1 MRSSFA
7 CLLLLPC
14 VIFACGSDDEKK
26 GNTNTGASCVPK
38 AAECYVAG
46 PDGPGHE
53 CLAKHDNT
61 GQSTWQGRFSQ
72 ITVSKPQ
79 ALSTEFVQNSV
90 IDQGI
95 SLNQPQCF
103 EGGDGTF
110 AWIFSLDPTTNKMKT
125 GGGLPIANPADGT
138 CFVTIP
144 GAALP
149 IAPIEVDITVN
160 GNSFSASGINVNVPI
175 FLPGQGTNNP
185 TILPLHEVEFEAS
198 FSDGNHNCVGKYN
211 GETLSYIN
219 TCQPDTKTVPPE
231 RSWTSGGTI
240 KGYITIEEADQVYV
254 EQLSATLCVFLAGVS
269 SEWNGKPGNTCAAS
283 AKWLLGERPPGDW
296 CSTTNSAADA
306 ACSDAY
312 RLEGEFAASAFK
324 VNGDCP

>member
-7 CLLLLPC
+7 CLLLLPA
-14 VIFACGSDDEKK
+14 VVFACGSDEEKK
-26 GNTNTGASCVPK
+26 GGTTSGASCVPK

-46 PDGPGHE
+46 ADGPGSE

-61 GQSTWQGRFSQ
+61 GQTTWTGRFSQ
-72 ITVSKPQ
+72 ITVIKP
-79 ALSTEFVQNSV
+79 AKLSNEFVQVSV

-110 AWIFSLDPTTNKMKT
+110 AWIFSLDSTTNRMKT
-125 GGGLPIANPADGT
+125 GGGLPITDPAAGT

-149 IAPIEVDITVN
+149 IAPIEVDVTVS
-160 GNSFSASGINVNVPI
+160 GNSFSASGIDVNVPI
-175 FLPGQGTNNP
+175 FLPGQGTDNP
-185 TILPLHEVEFEAS
+185 TILPLHDVEFEAS
-198 FSDGNHNCVGKYN
+198 FADENRNCIGKHNGA
-211 GETLSYIN
+211 TLSSLN
-219 TCQPDTKTVPPE
+219 SCQPDTKATPPE
-231 RSWTSGGTI
+231 RGWTPGGTI
-240 KGYITIEEADQVYV
+240 KGFITITEADQVYV
-254 EQLSATLCVFLAGVS
+254 EQLGSTLCVFLAGLEWS
-269 SEWNGKPGNTCAAS
+269 GTEKSCETSE
-283 AKWLLGERPPGDW
+283 KWIAGERPEGDW
-296 CSTTNSAADA
+296 CEATNAAADGT
-306 ACSDAY
+306 CKDAF